1 MLVLWMVP
9 AIFLAVQQILQYEFK
24 LLVHKEMLLNMF
36 EFDWIKIQM
45 LSSTKTEIV
54 NKYKCTM
61 DSGQQVSH

>member
-1 MLVLWMVP
+1 M
-9 AIFLAVQQILQYEFK
+9 
-24 LLVHKEMLLNMF
+24 HKEMLLNMF

-61 DSGQQVSH
+61 DSGQQVSHWF